1 MKVGS
6 LGKII
11 FQVSEETIQTLRS
24 AKWTKSADY
33 STHKR
38 HGGTTL
44 NEFICSGADGFSFA
58 LRLSAFLGVDVGDQM
73 DLIHKYIANGI
84 ELRLIIGKKSY
95 GRYKWVI
102 TKVSVTMEYY
112 DKRGNL
118 TQADLQ
124 ITLSEYLKK

>member
-1 MKVGS
+1 M
-6 LGKII
+6 
-11 FQVSEETIQTLRS
+11 
-24 AKWTKSADY
+24 
-33 STHKR
+33 
-38 HGGTTL
+38 
-44 NEFICSGADGFSFA
+44 
-58 LRLSAFLGVDVGDQM
+58 RLSAFLGVDVGEQM
-73 DLIHKYIANGI
+73 DLIQKYIANGI

-118 TQADLQ
+118 TQADMQ